1 MGGTHL
7 APRAYMARST
17 LLRALGFALVTLSA
31 CAAPLDDGE
40 TGTEAALSGRVAEG
54 TVVETTTALR
64 IRRTPSTESSAN
76 ILGLLPTGT
85 EVRVIESLPTNGFYK
100 VEILDDA
107 LARKIKQ
114 RTGWVFGEYL
124 TGEGEEPDLPAEGE
138 VENENEKG
146 NENENGAE
154 GGAPTAKPVRELTAR
169 FVSKNCV
176 PMKDDQNQYMRPTID
191 EFVINGNGNVTHAAL
206 GINSDELAYGTLL
219 RIPEIDQKPAVANK
233 GRSVLFKVVKT
244 GDAPASEPLT
254 VTLCTMAS
262 GLLPPAGSEVTLQI
276 LSE

>member
-1 MGGTHL
+1 
-7 APRAYMARST
+7 MARSS
-17 LLRALGFALVTLSA
+17 LLRVLGFALVTLSA
-31 CAAPLDDGE
+31 CTAPIDDGD

-54 TVVETTTALR
+54 TVVETTTTLR

-76 ILGLLPTGT
+76 ILGLLPVGT
-85 EVRVIESLPTNGFYK
+85 EVRILESMPTNGFYK
-100 VEILDDA
+100 VEILNET

-114 RTGWVFGEYL
+114 RAGWVFGEYL
-124 TGEGEEPDLPAEGE
+124 TGEGEEPDLPTEGE
-138 VENENEKG
+138 VEGEGENG
-146 NENENGAE
+146 NENDDPST
-154 GGAPTAKPVRELTAR
+154 PTPTRELKAR

-206 GINSDELAYGTLL
+206 GINSDELPYGALL

-262 GLLPPAGSEVTLQI
+262 GLLPPAGSEITLQI
-276 LSE
+276 ISE

>member
-1 MGGTHL
+1 MV
-7 APRAYMARST
+7 RSP
-17 LLRALGFALVTLSA
+17 LLRALGFALVALSA
-31 CAAPLDDGE
+31 CAAPLEDGE
-40 TGTEAALSGRVAEG
+40 TGAEAALSGRVAEG

-76 ILGLLPTGT
+76 ILGLLPVGT
-85 EVRVIESLPTNGFYK
+85 EVRVMESLPTNGFYK
-100 VEILDDA
+100 VELLDEG

-114 RTGWVFGEYL
+114 RGGWVFGEYL
-124 TGEGEEPDLPAEGE
+124 TGEGEEPELPADGEGDADGDQDPDGDATPE
-138 VENENEKG
+138 
-146 NENENGAE
+146 
-154 GGAPTAKPVRELTAR
+154 PVRELTAR

-206 GINSDELAYGTLL
+206 GINSDALPYGTLV
-219 RIPEIDQKPAVANK
+219 RIPEIDQKQAIANR

-254 VTLCTMAS
+254 ATLCTMAS
-262 GLLPPAGSEVTLQI
+262 GFLPPAGSEITLQI
-276 LSE
+276 VSE

>member
-1 MGGTHL
+1 MTRSSLL
-7 APRAYMARST
+7 A
-17 LLRALGFALVTLSA
+17 ALGFALVTVSA
-31 CAAPLDDGE
+31 CAAPIDDAD

-54 TVVETTTALR
+54 TVVETTTTLR
-64 IRRTPSTESSAN
+64 IRRTPSTASSAN
-76 ILGLLPTGT
+76 IHGLLPVGT
-85 EVRVIESLPTNGFYK
+85 EVRVMESLPTNGFYK
-100 VEILDDA
+100 VEILDES

-114 RTGWVFGEYL
+114 RAGWVFGEYL
-124 TGEGEEPDLPAEGE
+124 TGEGEEPDLPADGK
-138 VENENEKG
+138 VENDNATDDEDG
-146 NENENGAE
+146 NADPST
-154 GGAPTAKPVRELTAR
+154 PTPMRELKAR

-206 GINSDELAYGTLL
+206 GINSDELPYGALL

-276 LSE
+276 VSE

>member
-1 MGGTHL
+1 
-7 APRAYMARST
+7 MARSS

-31 CAAPLDDGE
+31 CAAPIDDGD
-40 TGTEAALSGRVAEG
+40 TGAEAALSGRVAEG
-54 TVVETTTALR
+54 TVVETTTTLR

-76 ILGLLPTGT
+76 ILGLLPVGT
-85 EVRVIESLPTNGFYK
+85 EVRVMESLPTNGFYR

-114 RTGWVFGEYL
+114 RAGWVFGQYL
-124 TGEGEEPDLPAEGE
+124 TGEGEEPDLPADGE
-138 VENENEKG
+138 VANEKEDEK
-146 NENENGAE
+146 ENDNGE
-154 GGAPTAKPVRELTAR
+154 DSTTAPARELKAR

-206 GINSDELAYGTLL
+206 GINSDELPYGALL
-219 RIPEIDQKPAVANK
+219 RIPEIDQKQAVANK

-262 GLLPPAGSEVTLQI
+262 GLLPPAGSEITLQI
-276 LSE
+276 ISE

>member
-1 MGGTHL
+1 
-7 APRAYMARST
+7 MARHS
-17 LLRALGFALVTLSA
+17 LLHALGFALVTLSA

-40 TGTEAALSGRVAEG
+40 TGTEAALSGRVVEG
-54 TVVETTTALR
+54 TVVETTTSLR
-64 IRRTPSTESSAN
+64 IRRTPSTESSSN
-76 ILGLLPTGT
+76 ILGLLPVGT
-85 EVRVIESLPTNGFYK
+85 EVRVMESLPTNGFYK

-114 RTGWVFGEYL
+114 RSGWVFGEYL
-124 TGEGEEPDLPAEGE
+124 TGEGEEPDLPAENE
-138 VENENEKG
+138 VEEEDQDQ
-146 NENENGAE
+146 
-154 GGAPTAKPVRELTAR
+154 GGDATPEPARELKAR

-176 PMKDDQNQYMRPTID
+176 PLKDDQNQYMRPTID

-206 GINSDELAYGTLL
+206 GINSDELPYGTLL
-219 RIPEIDQKPAVANK
+219 RIPEIDQKQAVANK

-262 GLLPPAGSEVTLQI
+262 GLLPPAGSEITLRI
-276 LSE
+276 VSE